1 MSSSEDNKKSARNS
15 RPRLVIAKKKT
26 VAAKNTLKVQDF
38 FDADPSTSYKEIL
51 ATKNIVSVEKEIED
65 EPDVQEIHHVV
76 DIQQQITGKPTA
88 LLTTP
93 GKRKR
98 IIVSLTPP
106 PQFTAEIKYQEQ
118 EILDDE
124 YDFNFNGPKIE
135 EDVTSLDEE
144 EELAVIIQLK
154 IKIFCSDPQVE
165 FKPFKIKM
173 FSVNYTSA

>member
-65 EPDVQEIHHVV
+65 EPDVQEINHVV
-76 DIQQQITGKPTA
+76 DMQQ

-98 IIVSLTPP
+98 IMVSLTPP